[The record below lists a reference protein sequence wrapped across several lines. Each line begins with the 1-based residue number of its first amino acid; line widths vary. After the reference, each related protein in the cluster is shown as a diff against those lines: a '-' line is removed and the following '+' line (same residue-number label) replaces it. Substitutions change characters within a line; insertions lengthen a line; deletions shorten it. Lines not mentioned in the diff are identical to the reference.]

1 MSKQENDNV
10 DDQEDNFGLPDIDYK
25 PLDRTTETTLQS
37 ETTSHQF
44 SDETVSTS
52 VVEEVVVVEEANQEP
67 EKSTYLPEEF
77 DEEKSNSP
85 VMVSLII
92 GGLIL
97 TAILLTYLF
106 IYKPKADKAKQELI
120 EKEKVLATKRKI
132 TEDSLARVQEEAQKL
147 LDAKR
152 LQEIKPAIGVIETLA
167 ERTQRYYVVITSNID
182 DDLIMDYA
190 KKLSAKG
197 VSSKIIPPFGKTKY
211 YRLVISD
218 EDTFV
223 KAQSDADAAKA
234 EYGDALWVIK
244 Y

>member
-25 PLDRTTETTLQS
+25 PLNRTTEPAHQTEYVEHHS
-37 ETTSHQF
+37 ETTVNTS
-44 SDETVSTS
+44 TVE
-52 VVEEVVVVEEANQEP
+52 EEVVIEANIEP
-67 EKSTYLPEEF
+67 EQSSYLPEEF
-77 DEEKSNSP
+77 DETEKSNSP

-97 TAILLTYLF
+97 GAILLTYLF
-106 IYKPKADKAKQELI
+106 IYKPKADKAKQEAI
-120 EKEKVLATKRKI
+120 EKEKVLATKKKI
-132 TEDSLARVQEEAQKL
+132 TQDSLTRVQEEAQKL

-152 LQEIKPAIGVIETLA
+152 LQDVKPAIGVIETLTN
-167 ERTQRYYVVITSNID
+167 RTQKYYVVLTSNID

-197 VSSKIIPPFGKTKY
+197 ISSKIIPPFGKTKY
-211 YRLVISD
+211 FRLVISD
-218 EDTFV
+218 EDTFA
-223 KAQSDADAAKA
+223 KAQANADAAKA